1 MNWEYDCKASSRA
14 IRWCKFSSKTM
25 PSIPGTKGRN
35 HDRHMTLSYKKFTL
49 ILCSQSKETMTSYS
63 LPGRPSISLESTSAW
78 VYPDDCNFCQ
88 KTRIKYKG
96 QIVLPKKN
104 SSF

>member
-1 MNWEYDCKASSRA
+1 
-14 IRWCKFSSKTM
+14 M
-25 PSIPGTKGRN
+25 PGIPGTKGRN
-35 HDRHMTLSYKKFTL
+35 HDTHMTLPYKKFTL
-49 ILCSQSKETMTSYS
+49 ILCSQSKETMTSYC
-63 LPGRPSISLESTSAW
+63 LPGRPSIFLESTSAW
-78 VYPDDCNFCQ
+78 VYPDDCNFCH